1 MKIVKSHEFW
11 FGVGAALVIL
21 KFGPSLPVVG
31 PFVSKI
37 KV

>member
-1 MKIVKSHEFW
+1 MGMLKNKEFW

-21 KFGPSLPVVG
+21 KFGPSLPVIG
-31 PFVSKI
+31 PTVAKL